1 MSRKHVIRN
10 IGLLLS
16 GDLDNPILDAD
27 TLVVEDG
34 IIVQVGAE
42 ADCDWEQAELVVDA
56 CGLAVAPGLID
67 GHVHPTFGEYAP
79 RAGHSHWISHC
90 LQGGVTTMVS
100 AGEVHVPG
108 LPVDPIG
115 TIALAIAAQRSFSLA
130 RPGGAKVIAGA
141 PLLTEG
147 LTRENFAEMA
157 KAGIRLLGEVG
168 IGTVSDVKIAKQMVA
183 WARENGIRSLTHTG
197 GPSIPGSRLMQC
209 EEILEIDPD
218 IIGHI
223 NGGHTALPRPQICR
237 LCEESGRALELV
249 HNGNEAAAL
258 HVLRI
263 VREHG
268 SLARLVL
275 GTDSPSGSGVL
286 SLGMLRLVC
295 FISSIGEVPPEQAI
309 CLATGNT
316 ARVRGLNTGIVE
328 VGREAD
334 LLLLS
339 KPLGGDGKHVLDSIR
354 LGDLPSIAMVIVD
367 GEILVHPSPNTPP
380 AEKLPK
386 IQFCNNDQRI

>member
-1 MSRKHVIRN
+1 MSRKRVIRN

-16 GDLDNPILDAD
+16 GDLARPILDAD
-27 TLVVEDG
+27 TIIIEDG
-34 IIVQVGAE
+34 LITELGSRQ
-42 ADCDWEQAELVVDA
+42 DCDGENADIVIDA
-56 CGLAVAPGLID
+56 RGLAVTPGLID
-67 GHVHPTFGEYAP
+67 GHVHPTFGEYSP
-79 RAGHSHWISHC
+79 RANHFHWISHC

-108 LPVDPIG
+108 LPIDPVG
-115 TIALAIAAQRSFSLA
+115 TMALAIAAQRSFARA

-141 PLLTEG
+141 PLLSED
-147 LTRENFAEMA
+147 LKRENFAEMA
-157 KAGIRLLGEVG
+157 KAGIRLLGEIG
-168 IGTVSDVKIAKQMVA
+168 IGTVSDVKVAKQMVA
-183 WARENGIRSLTHTG
+183 WARENGIQSLTHTG

-209 EEILEIDPD
+209 DEILEIDPD

-237 LCEESGRALELV
+237 LCEESNRALELV

-258 HVLRI
+258 HVLRT

-268 SLARLVL
+268 SLERIVL
-275 GTDSPSGSGVL
+275 GTDSPSGAGVL
-286 SLGMLRLVC
+286 SLGMLRLIC
-295 FISSIGEVPPEQAI
+295 FISSIGEVAPEQAL

-316 ARVRGLNTGIVE
+316 ARVRNLNTGLIE

-334 LLLLS
+334 LLVLS
-339 KPLGGDGKHVLDSIR
+339 KPLGGDGKHILDSMR
-354 LGDLPSIAMVIVD
+354 LGDLPSIAMVLVD
-367 GEILVHPSPNTPP
+367 GEILVHPSANTPP

-386 IQFCNNDQRI
+386 IQ